1 MKIAHKKT
9 LLLALLSWKVFSADA
24 VNIGVTGNI
33 VASPCIFN
41 GGNTNLDINLG
52 NIQASNMAT
61 PGSTSDPV
69 AFNLLFTSCPLGT
82 RSVTVTFAGN
92 PDPSAGAD
100 YYMNSGT
107 ATGVAV
113 AMSDAATGSL
123 KGTGSSITKAIAADS
138 TATMPMQAWVKSA
151 SGGVTPGSISVV
163 VVMTMQY
170 N

>member
-1 MKIAHKKT
+1 MKISHKKT
-9 LLLALLSWKVFSADA
+9 LLLALLSWKAFSADA

-33 VASPCIFN
+33 VASPCVFN
-41 GGNTNLDINLG
+41 GEYESGYQPRQYSGFQYGD
-52 NIQASNMAT
+52 ARVHVR
-61 PGSTSDPV
+61 PGCV
-69 AFNLLFTSCPLGT
+69 
-82 RSVTVTFAGN
+82 RSALYRLSAGN
-92 PDPSAGAD
+92 PQRHGDVRRNPDPATGAD
-100 YYMNSGT
+100 YYMNSGS

-151 SGGVTPGSISVV
+151 SGGTTPGSISAV